1 MSEQSSPQNSAGA
14 GAGGGN
20 IADRIEEATREI
32 ELRDPDEG
40 LPLGERIINQIVE
53 IVGVTVLVGIVAVV
67 FGNAVS
73 RYALNYSFSW
83 AEEMVQMAMP
93 WLAMTGVFLAVRR
106 GAMIRIDFFFE
117 KIPQRWQGAVA
128 NFGYAVNLVV
138 LGLMAWVSFDFV
150 WLFGGDVALYV
161 QIPTGWS
168 TSALVFGATG
178 AAMAYLA
185 EFYKQWRHR
194 RGALDGEGTPS

>member
-14 GAGGGN
+14 GAGGGD